1 MNIQTM
7 LVADLTIDLES
18 DMAQDFVLDTKKID
32 IPGYPHAFNAS
43 IIRWHGFLL
52 LSFRIIPNPKLSFN
66 SNIGLIHLDDTFN
79 PIGKPQFLN
88 MRTTTS
94 NVPSRAEDARLIAVN
109 DRLYIVYSDNR
120 EPKISKGGFRVYVA
134 ELQLQNGEFLMS
146 TPECLSDFEGENV
159 QVREKNWVPFN
170 YNNTLLLAYSL
181 TPHRIFHPLL
191 NKTGKCQT
199 IAETATDLL
208 WDWGVPRGGTPA
220 LLINHKEYLS
230 IFHSSNRIATI
241 QSENKPITHY
251 FMGAYIF
258 AATPPFEILR
268 ISPQPIIGKNFYSKT
283 PYKPYWKPVKAVFPC
298 GLTFDS
304 RYIWIAYGKDD
315 HEIWIAKL
323 DKEALLQSLVPLNPA
338 PSKIHSD

>member
-1 MNIQTM
+1 M
-7 LVADLTIDLES
+7 LAAITIDLER
-18 DMAQDFVLDTKKID
+18 DMAQDFVLDTKKIN

-52 LSFRIIPNPKLSFN
+52 LSFRIIPNSKLSFN
-66 SNIGLIHLDDTFN
+66 SNIGLIRLDDTFK
-79 PIGKPQFLN
+79 PIGKPQILN
-88 MRTTTS
+88 MRITS
-94 NVPSRAEDARLIAVN
+94 NVPSRAEDARLITVK

-120 EPKISKGGFRVYVA
+120 EPKISRGGFRVYVA
-134 ELQLQNGEFLMS
+134 ELLWKKGIFRMS
-146 TPECLSDFEGENV
+146 TPECLSDFEGKNSRI
-159 QVREKNWVPFN
+159 REKNWIPFN
-170 YNNTLLLAYSL
+170 YNDTLLLAYSL

-199 IAETATDLL
+199 IAETTIDWL
-208 WDWGVPRGGTPA
+208 WNWGVPRGGTPA
-220 LLINHKEYLS
+220 LLINNKEYLS
-230 IFHSSNRIATI
+230 IFHSSNWITTI
-241 QSENKPITHY
+241 QSENKPMTHY

-258 AATPPFEILR
+258 AAAPPFEILK

-283 PYKPYWKPVKAVFPC
+283 TYKPYWKPIKAVFPC

-323 DKEALLQSLVPLNPA
+323 DKEALLQSLVPLNPTA
-338 PSKIHSD
+338 SKIHSD